1 MKDKLDYDDKGNVL
15 GHTIFKNSEWTG
27 VPECILESLYK
38 KVCVTPE
45 KPSKKR

>member
-15 GHTIFKNSEWTG
+15 DNTIFKKSEWTG

-38 KVCVTPE
+38 KFM
-45 KPSKKR
+45 